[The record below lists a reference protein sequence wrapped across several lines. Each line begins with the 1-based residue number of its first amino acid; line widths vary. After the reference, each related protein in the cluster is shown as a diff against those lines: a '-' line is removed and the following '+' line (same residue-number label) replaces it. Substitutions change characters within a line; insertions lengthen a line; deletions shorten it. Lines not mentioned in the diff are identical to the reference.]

1 MNLEAILA
9 QLHARQ
15 NDPVLPVTLH
25 ILANPIRIAILD
37 AEGNRR
43 EYMVNGNELVSAIP
57 EAQHEQDS
65 IKPPAQRIAVEG
77 MEAALYGKF

>member
-25 ILANPIRIAILD
+25 ILAHPTRIALLD

-65 IKPPAQRIAVEG
+65 INPPVQRIAVSG
-77 MEAALYGKF
+77 MDAALFGNL

>member
-1 MNLEAILA
+1 MNIEAILA

-25 ILANPIRIAILD
+25 ILAHPTRIALLD

-43 EYMVNGNELVSAIP
+43 EYVVNGNEIVTAIP
-57 EAQHEQDS
+57 EAQPEQD
-65 IKPPAQRIAVEG
+65 IGKPPAQRIAVSG
-77 MEAALYGKF
+77 MDAALFGNL